1 MSAWYILASMGF
13 HPICPGSTRYEITSP
28 VFDKV
33 TITLDEQY
41 YQGKT
46 FTIIAKNNSPEN
58 VYIQSM
64 TLNGK
69 PLDRLW
75 ITHDEI
81 TSGGTLEFVLGKEP
95 KQ

>member
-1 MSAWYILASMGF
+1 
-13 HPICPGSTRYEITSP
+13 
-28 VFDKV
+28 
-33 TITLDEQY
+33 
-41 YQGKT
+41 
-46 FTIIAKNNSPEN
+46 
-58 VYIQSM
+58 M